1 MTTEQHENMI
11 NTIRGYHF
19 AFKATGQDNYR
30 ITRDNLL
37 NEFKAYLRGYNNVL
51 QLKAV

>member
-1 MTTEQHENMI
+1 MTSEQKRNMI

-30 ITRDNLL
+30 ITRDKLL
-37 NEFKAYLRGYNNVL
+37 NEFKAYLRGYDNVL
-51 QLKAV
+51 QLRAV